1 LINFSDPDNH
11 YQDRTTAVMFPD
23 LVKQFK
29 FKQTQI
35 TAIGCTR
42 ESEAQAR
49 RVGGV
54 LQLTGSHYHASDRA

>member
-1 LINFSDPDNH
+1 
-11 YQDRTTAVMFPD
+11 MFPD

-42 ESEAQAR
+42 ESEAQR
-49 RVGGV
+49 RGGVGGV
-54 LQLTGSHYHASDRA
+54 FQLTRPDYYATDRA